1 MVMVKVMSYLKFRK
15 TKIKKKKDLYL
26 FDGYFTESSVFC
38 VWIVWIDR
46 DLNLQGDTGI

>member
-1 MVMVKVMSYLKFRK
+1 MDIL
-15 TKIKKKKDLYL
+15 LNPL
-26 FDGYFTESSVFC
+26 FLC